1 MRFSNQF
8 MSAIW
13 DNKMID
19 NIQITMK
26 EDFGTEGRG
35 GYYDSYGVIRDVV
48 QNHLL
53 QVRTLW
59 RCCMW
64 LIAKRRCSL
73 MAGIAM
79 CACPAS
85 GYVPFLRSS
94 PRS

>member
-73 MAGIAM
+73 MAGIAL
-79 CACPAS
+79 CACAAS
-85 GYVPFLRSS
+85 GYVPCLRSS